1 MVDAQLLKSC
11 DLNGHAGSI
20 PALGTKIRYNTLIYR
35 GVA

>member
-20 PALGTKIRYNTLIYR
+20 PALGTIRGDRKHIKR
-35 GVA
+35 